1 MIYLYYITVKLKGNV
16 SYKRLGANHLKYLS
30 YGLNL
35 SLEVEQSHG
44 FYQKQDSSKGSLQG
58 DGQATGYSCS
68 PNKILESGHLAGL
81 VGVAE
86 TDALGLLQA
95 SPTAEPLCSCQCH
108 SHMAENTQKQGTARH
123 GMFEHSASHQYQMLI
138 TRQMGCCSGEGLLDT
153 KNLLSP
159 GHTILHLPRT
169 HDD

>member
-1 MIYLYYITVKLKGNV
+1 MFDIKDW
-16 SYKRLGANHLKYLS
+16 GANHLKYLS

-68 PNKILESGHLAGL
+68 PNKILESGHLTGL

-86 TDALGLLQA
+86 MDALGVAPSQ
-95 SPTAEPLCSCQCH
+95 PH
-108 SHMAENTQKQGTARH
+108 S
-123 GMFEHSASHQYQMLI
+123 
-138 TRQMGCCSGEGLLDT
+138 
-153 KNLLSP
+153 
-159 GHTILHLPRT
+159 RT
-169 HDD
+169 LV